1 MTENVQKTDIPKKL
15 SSFDRDK
22 AVFFFLRNIGYVSHS
37 HYRDSANIKGWQNR
51 KKMLRGRQRTDKG
64 TIFSAFCT

>member
-22 AVFFFLRNIGYVSHS
+22 AVFFFLEKHWICLTLTLSRLCKYKRVAGQ
-37 HYRDSANIKGWQNR
+37 KQ
-51 KKMLRGRQRTDKG
+51 KKNVERETTNG
-64 TIFSAFCT
+64 

>member
-51 KKMLRGRQRTDKG
+51 TEKNVERETTNG
-64 TIFSAFCT
+64 